1 MIAADDNALAKKIV
15 HGCLSKHW
23 IYLYKSLP
31 LRNLLIQKKTFIQGI
46 KVYVRNKCAIF
57 LQSIFSFH
65 FGVCLFQSSKNYNV
79 TQSREY
85 RILLV
90 LCKCVFT
97 KTWVMRSLFHLV
109 HQCTWSICVT
119 VLNLAMDWDI
129 YFLDASKIQK
139 SPR

>member
-1 MIAADDNALAKKIV
+1 MIAADDHALAKKIV

-65 FGVCLFQSSKNYNV
+65 FGFCLFQSSKNYNL
-79 TQSREY
+79 TQSWEY
-85 RILLV
+85 RIY
-90 LCKCVFT
+90 KFT

-109 HQCTWSICVT
+109 HQCT

-129 YFLDASKIQK
+129 YFLDASKIHK
-139 SPR
+139 SPH